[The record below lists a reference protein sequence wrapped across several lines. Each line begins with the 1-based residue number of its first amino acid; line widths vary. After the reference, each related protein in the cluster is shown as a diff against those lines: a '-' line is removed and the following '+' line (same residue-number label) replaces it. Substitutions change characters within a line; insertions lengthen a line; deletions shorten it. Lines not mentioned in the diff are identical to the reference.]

1 MSINITISGELIVT
15 HEKDTSY
22 NDAGATATDGSNN
35 FIVDISF
42 NNLNVNQV
50 GDYQIIYKATD
61 NSNNTVTSSRTI
73 NVVDTTPP
81 VVTLLGD
88 NPIIIQKY
96 ESFNDPGLSV
106 NEPNDISSVI
116 FSASNESLIYN
127 SNNVSDNS
135 GSYIMRYTVSD
146 LSGNITTIDRNI
158 TIKDDSSPLIILNG
172 YNPVYI
178 QKDTIYNDSGASLA
192 GGYQSYYLLVNESNN
207 VDTTKIGNY
216 KLFYKANNTS
226 SSNQYVTHIRHVYVR
241 DANIPVISISG
252 ENPIIIPKN
261 IPFNDPGLIPLTDAS
276 YNIVFNNVDI
286 SKNGHYGIVYTGN
299 NSTNFIT
306 TDMRIIRVSNSN
318 PVALYLNTENPYYIY
333 KNTTFDVNNALT
345 SGTNLNIVFNNVDTT
360 KNGNYGVVY
369 TATDAN
375 NENLNTVFL
384 EVRVRDVITTLI
396 GSNSYYLQNGAVY
409 NDPGVITQDVS
420 GNIYNTNIDT
430 SDIIN
435 NTNNDYI
442 VTYSNNSFAKTGSIS
457 DDIYRIVFVR
467 DNIDSTLNLEC
478 LTRETNVNII
488 LTNGNK
494 WVLNDNTQYKQ
505 HYGVG
510 IGQYIL
516 KDIPQSHPMAILC
529 DSSNVNYTGDI
540 SKNSTMDISG
550 VTYNF
555 YYGDI
560 VLNVNDTF
568 TNASLY
574 CFNHGFMG
582 GENMLLYSD
591 TCDLPYIDISGDNP
605 LIIEKNS
612 TYNELNASVPDG
624 YTLTIDSS
632 NVNTQQV
639 GSYFVNYTANN
650 TSNNTLE
657 ATRAVIVK
665 DRTPPIIS
673 ISGEN
678 PTIVFLD
685 NSYNDAGASNIN
697 SLPITVSFN
706 NVNTNVIGDYLVIYT
721 TTDICGNKAS
731 ATRRVFVRDPSY
743 AVITNSGEAGAIG
756 DPYVTT
762 IDGEIYKIDNMSG
775 NVRLLQ
781 GYYKNKLFTFNA
793 ELKLLNDEKFD
804 KFLNWKK
811 KKIKKREFS
820 KNFSYGERPAYF
832 SRYFIS
838 WGDKYFI
845 LGSKKLTFKENN
857 YDVISHKDTKLTNE
871 YPWSNKVSKATN
883 LLIDFDDIS
892 ITFKSYKNKD
902 INNGFTINN
911 PKLITNRTGLL
922 EHTLYTQDA
931 TIKNIKNIEPIKIT
945 NNRKY
950 KKIIKEEFIENNN
963 SKILNIKLF

>member
-1 MSINITISGELIVT
+1 
-15 HEKDTSY
+15 
-22 NDAGATATDGSNN
+22 
-35 FIVDISF
+35 
-42 NNLNVNQV
+42 
-50 GDYQIIYKATD
+50 
-61 NSNNTVTSSRTI
+61 
-73 NVVDTTPP
+73 
-81 VVTLLGD
+81 
-88 NPIIIQKY
+88 
-96 ESFNDPGLSV
+96 
-106 NEPNDISSVI
+106 
-116 FSASNESLIYN
+116 
-127 SNNVSDNS
+127 
-135 GSYIMRYTVSD
+135 
-146 LSGNITTIDRNI
+146 
-158 TIKDDSSPLIILNG
+158 
-172 YNPVYI
+172 
-178 QKDTIYNDSGASLA
+178 
-192 GGYQSYYLLVNESNN
+192 
-207 VDTTKIGNY
+207 
-216 KLFYKANNTS
+216 
-226 SSNQYVTHIRHVYVR
+226 
-241 DANIPVISISG
+241 
-252 ENPIIIPKN
+252 
-261 IPFNDPGLIPLTDAS
+261 
-276 YNIVFNNVDI
+276 
-286 SKNGHYGIVYTGN
+286 
-299 NSTNFIT
+299 
-306 TDMRIIRVSNSN
+306 
-318 PVALYLNTENPYYIY
+318 PYYIY

-650 TSNNTLE
+650 TSNN
-657 ATRAVIVK
+657 
-665 DRTPPIIS
+665 
-673 ISGEN
+673 
-678 PTIVFLD
+678 
-685 NSYNDAGASNIN
+685 
-697 SLPITVSFN
+697 
-706 NVNTNVIGDYLVIYT
+706 
-721 TTDICGNKAS
+721 
-731 ATRRVFVRDPSY
+731 
-743 AVITNSGEAGAIG
+743 
-756 DPYVTT
+756 
-762 IDGEIYKIDNMSG
+762 
-775 NVRLLQ
+775 
-781 GYYKNKLFTFNA
+781 
-793 ELKLLNDEKFD
+793 
-804 KFLNWKK
+804 
-811 KKIKKREFS
+811 
-820 KNFSYGERPAYF
+820 
-832 SRYFIS
+832 
-838 WGDKYFI
+838 
-845 LGSKKLTFKENN
+845 
-857 YDVISHKDTKLTNE
+857 
-871 YPWSNKVSKATN
+871 
-883 LLIDFDDIS
+883 
-892 ITFKSYKNKD
+892 
-902 INNGFTINN
+902 
-911 PKLITNRTGLL
+911 
-922 EHTLYTQDA
+922 
-931 TIKNIKNIEPIKIT
+931 
-945 NNRKY
+945 
-950 KKIIKEEFIENNN
+950 
-963 SKILNIKLF
+963 